1 MTDNN
6 LDKKITE
13 LKELKAMK
21 TELDEE
27 IAKLEDILKAE
38 MESRK
43 TDVLRVG
50 IHRLTYKSITSR
62 RFDSKAFKA
71 VDEVLYNKYTKE
83 TVTKRFCV
91 V

>member
-6 LDKKITE
+6 LDKKIIE

-27 IAKLEDILKAE
+27 ITKLEDILKAE

-43 TDVLRVG
+43 TDVLMVG
-50 IHRLTYKSITSR
+50 IHRLTYS
-62 RFDSKAFKA
+62 
-71 VDEVLYNKYTKE
+71 L
-83 TVTKRFCV
+83 
-91 V
+91 